1 LKLLTRETELTRN
14 RAEQEKQSYLRHDC
28 EGLRPPAKE
37 KDRKHGTKACG
48 ESLSKT
54 AGESMG
60 RGESL
65 SQTAGESQTARR
77 VPPVQEKKH
86 REKKQ
91 PIGKG
96 QKKKRTTV
104 LGRTHP
110 ISRRRNIQLP

>member
-1 LKLLTRETELTRN
+1 LCWKQKLKILTRETELTRN

-28 EGLRPPAKE
+28 EGLRPPAKD
-37 KDRKHGTKACG
+37 KGRKHGTKACG

-65 SQTAGESQTARR
+65 SQTARR

-91 PIGKG
+91 SIGKG
-96 QKKKRTTV
+96 
-104 LGRTHP
+104 
-110 ISRRRNIQLP
+110 SN